1 MSNYQLFHND
11 LPSQTLKSF
20 KGDITIDTETLG
32 LNIKRDRLCLIQ
44 LRNESNKKIYIIKFD
59 KNLSSKNSKNIK
71 YLMENKSLTK
81 IFHYARFD
89 MAILKENLNINVK
102 NVFCTK
108 VASKLSRTYSSKH
121 GLKDLVKEILNIELD
136 KSEQT
141 SDWSQTKLTKFQIQY
156 AMNDVLYLYDI
167 KSILKSKLE
176 ELNRLKIFNSLMKFM
191 ETRVELDLMGWE
203 STDIFAHK

>member
-1 MSNYQLFHND
+1 MKIEE
-11 LPSQTLKSF
+11 LK
-20 KGDITIDTETLG
+20 KT
-32 LNIKRDRLCLIQ
+32 
-44 LRNESNKKIYIIKFD
+44 
-59 KNLSSKNSKNIK
+59 
-71 YLMENKSLTK
+71 
-81 IFHYARFD
+81 
-89 MAILKENLNINVK
+89 
-102 NVFCTK
+102 
-108 VASKLSRTYSSKH
+108 
-121 GLKDLVKEILNIELD
+121 KDLDVEWKVTIPAPEINIELD

-156 AMNDVLYLYDI
+156 AINDVLYLYDI